1 MIDNT
6 VYIISYKT
14 NGKYNPILKD
24 SKNRFKTQNFKI
36 KVIEGYNLKDYPNMK
51 RTEVVYKNF
60 QKALMELNPKPNND
74 GFFISED
81 DSYLNDGITFEFLR
95 DRIKAIRGY
104 KSKVIRIGY
113 QKVLKSGINQYVVGT
128 QLIWIPQTK
137 IKAIDTEMRNNR
149 PQHLDGFLSKR
160 REMDVILLDEREQ
173 MVNKNKYVAEIEHYS
188 AILGKVRKGKK
199 L

>member
-24 SKNRFKTQNFKI
+24 SKNRYKLNGF
-36 KVIEGYNLKDYPNMK
+36 KVIVKEGYNLKDYPNMK
-51 RTEVVYKNF
+51 RTEVVYKNV
-60 QKALMELNPKPNND
+60 QKVLKELKTRPNND

-95 DRIKAIRGY
+95 DRIMAVPGY

-113 QKVLKSGINQYVVGT
+113 QKILKQKTFNFVVGA

-149 PQHLDGFLSKR
+149 PQHLDGFLSKP
-160 REMDVILLDEREQ
+160 REMDVILLDEHEQ
-173 MVNKNKYVAEIEHYS
+173 MVNKNKYVVEIEHYS